1 MITCLLGIN
10 MVQINYKQVNE
21 WTFVKTGKKK
31 FMICSIVER
40 IEFSKIQT
48 EYI

>member
-1 MITCLLGIN
+1 MDICQN
-10 MVQINYKQVNE
+10 WKE
-21 WTFVKTGKKK
+21 K